1 MDRCQ
6 LMNLHTRPKCAVQV
20 IPGGWFIPAVNGV
33 SVKIADSAEAV
44 IGRVAPGLDALGHRL
59 CFRHSLSLLIAQSA
73 PVKCYS
79 HRTSCTWTGL
89 LWHGIIKIV

>member
-1 MDRCQ
+1 
-6 LMNLHTRPKCAVQV
+6 MNLYTRPKCAVQV

-33 SVKIADSAEAV
+33 SVEIADSAEPV
-44 IGRVAPGLDALGHRL
+44 IGRVAPGLDALGLDALGHGL
-59 CFRHSLSLLIAQSA
+59 CFRHSVSLPIAQSA

-89 LWHGIIKIV
+89 LWYGIIKIV